1 MNDTFA
7 PKINRQ
13 EFQKTILKFQNNEG
27 ADTAMINIIASK
39 IKNAET
45 VIFYD
50 AFITLCKQYHVD
62 VKCYEETKEG
72 QTSCTIIIKK
82 DNYDYYSM
90 SYTARDKDVTLALA
104 AKLYE
109 VLSIQIQNEQFI
121 KSIKR

>member
-1 MNDTFA
+1 MNDTFT

-27 ADTAMINIIASK
+27 ADTAIINTIASE

-45 VIFYD
+45 TVFYD

-90 SYTARDKDVTLALA
+90 SYAARDKDVTLALA

>member
-1 MNDTFA
+1 MNDTFT

-27 ADTAMINIIASK
+27 ANTAIINTIASE

-45 VIFYD
+45 TVFYD

-90 SYTARDKDVTLALA
+90 SYAARDKDVTLALA